1 MEMNFEAVDTP
12 PRPAATVVILRNAP
26 GGMETFLLRR
36 HGAAAVLGGAHVFPG
51 GKVDPSDANSGVHA
65 LLNQAPAALAA
76 RLNEPAT
83 AVPDAAALFVAALR
97 EVVEECGVLFA
108 HGADADTA
116 AALSAQLRAQVPFES
131 ASAALSLR
139 LDTASLH
146 PWSRWITPRIPT
158 VTRAR
163 FDTRFF
169 IAALPDG
176 QQARHD
182 DAESSEG
189 IWLRPREA
197 LRRYW
202 DGAIEFAPPQIMTL
216 AHLAQYT
223 TVQQAVAT
231 ALSQPP
237 VLVEPAPFSDDDGT
251 RITCYPGDERH
262 PVTLRQMPGPTRLV
276 FRNQRFEPPGGF
288 EALFL
293 TNDPTRASSAS

>member
-1 MEMNFEAVDTP
+1 MEMNFEPVDTP

-26 GGMETFLLRR
+26 QGMETFLLRR

-51 GKVDPSDANSGVHA
+51 GKVDASDADAGVLAWLDHP
-65 LLNQAPAALAA
+65 PAALAA
-76 RLNEPAT
+76 RLNEADT
-83 AVPDAAALFVAALR
+83 AEPDAAALFVAALR

-108 HGADADTA
+108 QGADADTA
-116 AALSAQLRAQVPFES
+116 AAFARLMRAQVPFES

-146 PWSRWITPRIPT
+146 PWSRWITPRVPT

-169 IAALPDG
+169 LAALPEG

-189 IWLRPREA
+189 VWLRPREA
-197 LRRYW
+197 LRQYW

-216 AHLAQYT
+216 AHLTHFT
-223 TVQQAVAT
+223 TVQQAL
-231 ALSQPP
+231 ALARSQLPM
-237 VLVEPAPFSDDDGT
+237 LVEPAPFTDDDGN
-251 RITCYPGDERH
+251 RITCYPGDARH
-262 PVTLRQMPGPTRLV
+262 PVRLRQMPGPTRLV
-276 FRNQRFEPPGGF
+276 FRNRRFEPPGGF
-288 EALFL
+288 EALFQTADL
-293 TNDPTRASSAS
+293 PPAR

>member
-1 MEMNFEAVDTP
+1 MQMNFDVVDTP

-26 GGMETFLLRR
+26 QGMETFLLRR

-51 GKVDPSDANSGVHA
+51 GKVDASDADAGLHTR
-65 LLNQAPAALAA
+65 LDQAPAALAA

-83 AVPDAAALFVAALR
+83 AAPDAAALFVAAMR

-116 AALSAQLRAQVPFES
+116 AALVKLLRAQVPFAS

-139 LDTASLH
+139 LDAASLH

-169 IAALPDG
+169 IAALPEG
-176 QQARHD
+176 QHALHD
-182 DAESSEG
+182 TAESSDG
-189 IWLRPREA
+189 IWLRPRDA
-197 LRRYW
+197 LQHYW

-223 TVQQAVAT
+223 TVQQALAF
-231 ALSQPP
+231 AQAQRPI
-237 VLVEPAPFSDDDGT
+237 LVEPAPFSDDDGA
-251 RITCYPGDERH
+251 RITCYPGDARH

-276 FRNQRFEPPGGF
+276 FRNQRFEPPDGF

-293 TNDPTRASSAS
+293 SAAPSGKRTAP

>member
-1 MEMNFEAVDTP
+1 MEMNFEAVETP
-12 PRPAATVVILRNAP
+12 PKPAATVVILRNTA

-51 GKVDPSDANSGVHA
+51 GKVDPSDADAGMHA
-65 LLNQAPAALAA
+65 RLDQAPAALAA

-116 AALSAQLRAQVPFES
+116 VALSRLLRAQVPFES

-139 LDTASLH
+139 LDTSSLH
-146 PWSRWITPRIPT
+146 PWSRWITPRVPT

-169 IAALPDG
+169 IAALPEG
-176 QQARHD
+176 QEARHD
-182 DAESSEG
+182 DAESSDG
-189 IWLRPREA
+189 NWLRPRAA
-197 LRRYW
+197 LQQYW

-223 TVQQAVAT
+223 TVQQALAS
-231 ALSQPP
+231 AQAQAP
-237 VLVEPAPFSDDDGT
+237 VLIEPAPFSDADGT
-251 RITCYPGDERH
+251 RITCYPGDARH
-262 PVTLRQMPGPTRLV
+262 PIALRQMPGPTRLV

-293 TNDPTRASSAS
+293 TTDPAGARSAP